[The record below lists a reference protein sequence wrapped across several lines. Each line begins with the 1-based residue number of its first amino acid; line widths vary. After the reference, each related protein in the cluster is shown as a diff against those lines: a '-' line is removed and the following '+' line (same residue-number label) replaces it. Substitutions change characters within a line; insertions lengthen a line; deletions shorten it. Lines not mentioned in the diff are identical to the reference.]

1 MCSFFLLF
9 VFFFCSSFSSVLLF
23 FFFFSSSV
31 LLLLFRLAF
40 LRSGLFPGLL
50 FYCAHWGL
58 IKKSASRCQER
69 PVSNTPARP
78 LAFWPW
84 NGNRADLEIW
94 IGKKDVRLLCL
105 RCWLVNLGSSFF
117 CLFEVGFSY
126 FEGSERASTYNLS
139 VKCPFNL
146 FYVLFV
152 FRFVSFFRLFFRF
165 VFTFYVSVFV
175 LFFVFFRFFSF
186 FFLFFL
192 LVCLPGTYFMHSPRL
207 ARPAPC
213 MNTNLLLISVFGHEM
228 RHETGMN
235 SNRYRFKM
243 DETKTKE
250 IRHDGNCD
258 GSC

>member
-1 MCSFFLLF
+1 MF
-9 VFFFCSSFSSVLLF
+9 VSCACVVGWWIGDFLF
-23 FFFFSSSV
+23 FACSKWVFPTSKV
-31 LLLLFRLAF
+31 
-40 LRSGLFPGLL
+40 RS
-50 FYCAHWGL
+50 AH
-58 IKKSASRCQER
+58 
-69 PVSNTPARP
+69 PP
-78 LAFWPW
+78 
-84 NGNRADLEIW
+84 
-94 IGKKDVRLLCL
+94 
-105 RCWLVNLGSSFF
+105 
-117 CLFEVGFSY
+117 
-126 FEGSERASTYNLS
+126 NLS
-139 VKCPFNL
+139 VQCRFNL

-243 DETKTKE
+243 DEMKTKE
-250 IRHDGNCD
+250 IRHDGNCWW
-258 GSC
+258 